1 MFYIISDS
9 DMIMLFRYF
18 LFFFFDKK
26 KRKYL
31 RPKEKKNNDS
41 VRSPRPP
48 SLLSVAISFVILFFL
63 HHASCRWLVV
73 YHSALATNKST
84 LV

>member
-1 MFYIISDS
+1 
-9 DMIMLFRYF
+9 MLFRCF

-31 RPKEKKNNDS
+31 RPKEKKKNELGA
-41 VRSPRPP
+41 PAP
-48 SLLSVAISFVILFFL
+48 SDPSWLLVDCVIVS
-63 HHASCRWLVV
+63 HHSSWRTLVV

-84 LV
+84 L